1 MPETML
7 QFQSPVQAPDGSLYR
22 ARACGGPMPDGM
34 WEGWLEFDRIGGG
47 TTVRSGRE
55 TTQPNHHDAEY
66 WATGLTPVFLEG
78 SLRRALDGPIRVPET
93 VIKPP
98 RYQAP
103 APPLTTV
110 RGVEAMNAHG
120 ILDPYSVYQKGE
132 PLLRK
137 QLAALSPWHL
147 VNIILEHE
155 LSGASVDT
163 LNATPGPVLID
174 LIVSRVRETSP
185 HSD

>member
-1 MPETML
+1 STRC
-7 QFQSPVQAPDGSLYR
+7 F
-22 ARACGGPMPDGM
+22 ARGCGRGA
-34 WEGWLEFDRIGGG
+34 LA
-47 TTVRSGRE
+47 GR
-55 TTQPNHHDAEY
+55 
-66 WATGLTPVFLEG
+66 F
-78 SLRRALDGPIRVPET
+78 RVPGP
-93 VIKPP
+93 VIRPP
-98 RYQAP
+98 RYQAR